1 VSLRQPKDEAER
13 WVALCLMMLAIWL
26 AALVLM
32 AVIPSWWLYF
42 WDSVLKK
49 TGTFTLPVGIRTLT
63 LPWQAVRDL
72 IVVIW
77 YGGALAASG
86 LAIRAYNRRNSKVL
100 PADEPKREAT
110 GGYK

>member
-13 WVALCLMMLAIWL
+13 WVALCLMMMAIWL
-26 AALVLM
+26 ALLISM

-49 TGTFTLPVGIRTLT
+49 TGTFVLPLGFRKLT
-63 LPWQAVRDL
+63 LQWQAVRDL
-72 IVVIW
+72 IVVVW
-77 YGGALAASG
+77 YGGALVVSG
-86 LAIRAYNRRNSKVL
+86 LAIREYNRRNPRVL
-100 PADEPKREAT
+100 PSGEEKREAT